1 MTLTKEIAY
10 KVLSDFFGNNP
21 SPLIVFGTGTSCAI
35 DWQFGMEKLSEELK
49 EKVPNSINGD
59 KHANAE
65 WENVVGD
72 LNKSVDLENAMK
84 HAKSDKLV
92 EYIVTISGNLVS
104 RLDKEYCNQVLN
116 GEKEW
121 LPISLIKRLVDNL
134 SSNDRTLHV
143 VTPNYDMLA
152 EYAFESKRIPYI
164 NGFNGNIIRDY
175 NWEQARH
182 SVKFDKV
189 QRLQGKKKVSE
200 TKSLK
205 HIELFKVHGSINTFY
220 VDNKLIENNLWAW
233 NPPEFAERIMVTPGT
248 SKFEKLAHF
257 RGELFQPFDNIIE
270 KKDSFLFIGYGFNDS
285 HIEKYLRPKLIEQ
298 KCQGIIITRDSNPR
312 IESLMKEA
320 GNLWLVCKDEN
331 PTKEGTRIWNSQYD
345 NWIYIENK
353 QLWNIKE
360 FTTEL
365 IGD

>member
-1 MTLTKEIAY
+1 MELTKKAAEKA
-10 KVLSDFFGNNP
+10 LSEFFGKNP
-21 SPLIVFGTGTSCAI
+21 SPLVVFGTGTSCAI
-35 DWQFGMEKLSEELK
+35 DWQFGMAKLSEELQA
-49 EKVPNSINGD
+49 KVPGYIIGD
-59 KHANAE
+59 KLANAE
-65 WENVVGD
+65 WANVVEE
-72 LNKSVDLENAMK
+72 LNKGVDLENAMN
-84 HAKSDKLV
+84 HAISHKLV
-92 EYIVTISGNLVS
+92 ESVVMISGHLVS
-104 RLDKEYCNQVLN
+104 RLDKEYCNKIIN

-121 LPISLIKRLVDNL
+121 LPISLIKRMVDNL
-134 SSNDRTLHV
+134 STNDRALHV

-164 NGFNGNIIRDY
+164 NGFNGNVVRDY
-175 NWEQARH
+175 NWEQSRH
-182 SVKFDKV
+182 SMKFEKV
-189 QRLQGKKKVSE
+189 QRLNGKKKVSE
-200 TKSLK
+200 TRALK

-220 VDNKLIENNLWAW
+220 VKNKMIENNLWSW

-257 RGELFQPFDNIIE
+257 REELFQPFDSIIK

-285 HIEKYLRPKLIEQ
+285 HIEKYLRPKLTEQ

-312 IESLMKEA
+312 IEALMKDA
-320 GNLWLVCKDEN
+320 GNLWLVCKDEK
-331 PTKEGTRIWNSQYD
+331 PDKEGTRIWNSQYD